1 MFQLNHTPLY
11 AMQVGVVFSV
21 VKKNY
26 YFDETIRQT
35 WVTQYLDLRGGWD
48 KFEGKSWIGF

>member
-1 MFQLNHTPLY
+1 MFQLSHTPLY

-21 VKKNY
+21 VKENY

-35 WVTQYLDLRGGWD
+35 WVTQYLDLGG
-48 KFEGKSWIGF
+48 G